1 MQRNFAAAIEEL
13 KGLINEWSAFSADA
27 PVLLLAVSGGVD
39 SMCMADLFQSLEDR
53 VPFAVAHCNFCL
65 RGEESDGDEAL
76 VADWAREHSVPLHI
90 TSFDTEKYASDN
102 GISIEMAAR
111 ELRYGWF
118 AQLCSQHGY
127 KAVAVAHNANDNAE
141 TLLLNL
147 LRGSGLKGVT
157 GMSLTS
163 PLPCAPG
170 SDALLLRPLLK
181 CTRKQIEGYAFAHKV
196 RYREDRTN
204 AMSEYKRNRLRN
216 DVFPIFESI
225 NPSFIRTLNREASY
239 FEDASGIVEDYC
251 RAASE
256 KIVSRSGDRLTVSLP
271 ALLAAPRW
279 RYILYYILEP
289 FGFNSAVLASLENL
303 LLSERTVS
311 GKRFESPTHI
321 LFTEREHL
329 RVEPSESP
337 ASVVPCAQL
346 EDVLPV
352 RCAGTYHF
360 NGAAVTVEEV
370 DWTLD
375 MPLKQPEGTLL
386 FDAQKLRFPLV
397 LRRWRD
403 GDWLVPFGMRGK
415 KKVSDLFA
423 DLKYDSLNKS
433 SAVVLVDTVSDSMA
447 QEGHIAAVLGV
458 RSDDRYKVVS
468 TTVRAIRI
476 SVTR

>member
-39 SMCMADLFQSLEDR
+39 SMCMADLFQSLEER
-53 VPFAVAHCNFCL
+53 VPFAVAHCNFHL

-181 CTRKQIEGYAFAHKV
+181 CTRKQIEGYAFAYKV
-196 RYREDRTN
+196 RYREDSTN

-303 LLSERTVS
+303 LLSERTIS
-311 GKRFESPTHI
+311 GKRFESQTHI

-346 EDVLPV
+346 EDILPV

-360 NGAAVTVEEV
+360 NGAAVTVEEL
-370 DWTLD
+370 DWTSD
-375 MPLKQPEGTLL
+375 IPLKQPEGTLL

-423 DLKYDSLNKS
+423 DLKYDSLKKS

-447 QEGHIAAVLGV
+447 QDGHIAAVLGV

>member
-118 AQLCSQHGY
+118 ASLCSQHGY

-181 CTRKQIEGYAFAHKV
+181 CTRKQIEGYAFAYKV

-271 ALLAAPRW
+271 ALLETPRW

-311 GKRFESPTHI
+311 GKRFESQTHI
-321 LFTEREHL
+321 LFTERDHF

-346 EDVLPV
+346 EDILPV
-352 RCAGTYHF
+352 CCAGTYHF

-370 DWTLD
+370 DWTPD

-423 DLKYDSLNKS
+423 DLKYDSLKKS
-433 SAVVLVDTVSDSMA
+433 SAAVLVDTVSDSLA

>member
-76 VADWAREHSVPLHI
+76 VAEWAREHSVPLHI
-90 TSFDTEKYASDN
+90 TSFDTEKYASEN

-118 AQLCSQHGY
+118 ASLCSQHGY

-170 SDALLLRPLLK
+170 SAALLLRPLLK

-225 NPSFIRTLNREASY
+225 NPSFVRTLNREASY

-256 KIVSRSGDRLTVSLP
+256 KIVSTSGDRLTISLP
-271 ALLAAPRW
+271 ALLAASRW

-329 RVEPSESP
+329 RVEPSESQ
-337 ASVVPCAQL
+337 ASVVPCAQV
-346 EDVLPV
+346 EDIMPV

-360 NGAAVTVEEV
+360 NGAVVTVEEV
-370 DWTLD
+370 DRTPD

-423 DLKYDSLNKS
+423 DLKYDSLKKS

-468 TTVRAIRI
+468 TTVRAIRV